1 MSRPYAPKLH
11 DSLLEDVPHEVLRAY
26 AYLCARIGM
35 ESGLLKEMPPYSS
48 QATDALVCIDGRNGS
63 VYEVG
68 RPSDLTLADE
78 ETCLASLRSLIL
90 TALGH

>member
-1 MSRPYAPKLH
+1 MSRPYPPKLH

-26 AYLCARIGM
+26 AYLCARIGL
-35 ESGLLKEMPPYSS
+35 ESGLLKEIRPP

-68 RPSDLTLADE
+68 RPSDLTLAE
-78 ETCLASLRSLIL
+78 EESCLASLRSLIL